1 MSETDSNNNHSD
13 AHTYADIPTKFGRW
27 TRTSPARLIAGR
39 SICNVAC
46 ECGTRAE
53 KRVYDLLNGRTFSCG
68 CAPADED
75 AHSLYDGE
83 PDLSP
88 SEVSEILDNP
98 PIDRPTMRSQCE
110 AGGPLAV
117 RPCPWA
123 SCMYRLPQF
132 PGAVESCALDVAERG
147 RHTQVA
153 IGRLLGLSKQRI
165 DQIEK
170 DALAKL
176 LETNADLKDAIACFP
191 HPEELR

>member
-1 MSETDSNNNHSD
+1 MSETDDTNNP
-13 AHTYADIPTKFGRW
+13 HTYSDISTKFGRW
-27 TRTSPARLIAGR
+27 TRTSPARLVNGR
-39 SICNVAC
+39 SICDVAC

-53 KRVYDLLNGRTFSCG
+53 KRAYDLVNGRTLSCG
-68 CAPADED
+68 CALSDED
-75 AHSLYDGE
+75 SVGLYDDE

-88 SEVSEILDNP
+88 REVSEILRNP
-98 PIDRPTMRSQCE
+98 PIDRPTLRSQCE
-110 AGGPLAV
+110 AGGPLHV

-132 PGAVESCALDVAERG
+132 PGATESCALDVAGRG

-153 IGRLLGLSKQRI
+153 IGRLLGLSKQRV

-170 DALAKL
+170 EALRKL
-176 LETNADLKDAIACFP
+176 LETDADLEDAIACFP